1 MWPSPCLVYGIMY
14 HVCLCK
20 DLIEKLCSAE
30 LEVEKVAM
38 MTTGLDQSAISE
50 DDVKTAEGWV
60 NLCAEN
66 SWLIRLM

>member
-1 MWPSPCLVYGIMY
+1 MWVSRLPMDPAVENQ
-14 HVCLCK
+14 

-66 SWLIRLM
+66 S